1 MNQQMPVSETGALTA
16 WRHPNKMAGIGRL
29 EHPRAVLETAVL
41 PLELRPCRSEAHYI
55 DEIVL
60 CKGANQASFFKVEF
74 QKKFKKNYF
83 INQCDFKSR
92 YFSAYILRV

>member
-1 MNQQMPVSETGALTA
+1 MLKSKENIRIDWQ
-16 WRHPNKMAGIGRL
+16 GRKGSNSQ
-29 EHPRAVLETAVL
+29 PSVLETAVL

-83 INQCDFKSR
+83 INQCNFKSR

>member
-1 MNQQMPVSETGALTA
+1 MLKSKENIRIDWQ
-16 WRHPNKMAGIGRL
+16 GRKGSNSQ
-29 EHPRAVLETAVL
+29 PSVLETAVL

-74 QKKFKKNYF
+74 QKK
-83 INQCDFKSR
+83 I
-92 YFSAYILRV
+92 